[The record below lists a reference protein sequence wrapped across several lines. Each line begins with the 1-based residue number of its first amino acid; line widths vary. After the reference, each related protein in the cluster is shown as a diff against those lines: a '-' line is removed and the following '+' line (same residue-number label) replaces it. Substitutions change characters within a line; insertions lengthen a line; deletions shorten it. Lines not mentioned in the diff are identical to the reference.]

1 MKLLSSIALSV
12 LTFAGLVN
20 EASAQRFEGLIVY
33 RIESGPGIIQQ
44 KSWVRGDSVV
54 IEAQEPMPERSFA
67 NFTSKELKVY
77 QGSASQVLPL
87 KDFDIDRPKTNHLK
101 VQPGTKTING
111 KVAQLYTIEIPTQ
124 DRKMMKT
131 SFWLTPDYPENVR
144 NTIVR
149 NMLIGNED
157 PMFREIAA
165 EIRDM
170 GKVPIMLSVS
180 VNDKESMSLQ
190 IVAATEQSIPDSKFA
205 Q

>member
-1 MKLLSSIALSV
+1 MKLLSSIALSA
-12 LTFAGLVN
+12 LTLIGVAG
-20 EASAQRFEGLIVY
+20 EAGAQRFEGLIVY
-33 RIESGPGIIQQ
+33 RIESGAGIIQQ

-77 QGSASQVLPL
+77 QGTQSQVLPL
-87 KDFDIDRPKTNHLK
+87 RDFEVDRPKTSHLK

-111 KVAQLYTIEIPTQ
+111 KIAQLYTIEIPTQ
-124 DRKMMKT
+124 DRKMMT
-131 SFWLTPDYPENVR
+131 ASFWLTPDYPENVR
-144 NTIVR
+144 NTIAR
-149 NMLIGNED
+149 NMLIGNDD

-170 GKVPIMLSVS
+170 GKVPVMLSVS
-180 VNDKESMSLQ
+180 VNDKESMSFQ
-190 IVAATEQSIPDSKFA
+190 IVAATEQSIPDTKFA